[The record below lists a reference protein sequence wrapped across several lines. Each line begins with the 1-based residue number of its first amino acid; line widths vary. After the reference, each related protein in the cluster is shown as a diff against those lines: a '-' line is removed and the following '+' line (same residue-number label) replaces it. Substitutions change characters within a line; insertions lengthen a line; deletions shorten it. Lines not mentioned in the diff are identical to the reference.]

1 MEKDYNTITIP
12 AWFAEFNEA
21 PRHVTPCHNWKP
33 FALLVSVVTMFIGAA
48 TEPFVPSVVLVLV
61 ALGLL
66 AAAYF
71 A

>member
-21 PRHVTPCHNWKP
+21 PRHVKANHTREICAACSLIALFLGAASEPFWLSVI
-33 FALLVSVVTMFIGAA
+33 FAL
-48 TEPFVPSVVLVLV
+48 V
-61 ALGLL
+61 AMILLGIS
-66 AAAYF
+66 YF